1 MNVIEL
7 TIQPRKVI
15 TMELTVGGGG
25 ASYYEGEYEVTPKR
39 VDQTLPTSQKTMRRD
54 VLVHE
59 IPWWETS
66 NPHGKTYVIG
76 E

>member
-25 ASYYEGEYEVTPKR
+25 ASYYEGEYEVTAVSGASQLVIKSPNGTKFAIS
-39 VDQTLPTSQKTMRRD
+39 VDDSGNLTTTKL
-54 VLVHE
+54 
-59 IPWWETS
+59 
-66 NPHGKTYVIG
+66 
-76 E
+76 